1 MCKYDEDRRDAKNEL
16 CEAKPN
22 KALEKAKK
30 AGEFLKD
37 FVFDH
42 DPCRVK
48 YVWNKS
54 YKIKFHTACDLF
66 PIYVLPQFA
75 IYKWVR
81 NIGFSFGFLFFR
93 IDIDFISLL
102 D

>member
-1 MCKYDEDRRDAKNEL
+1 MIKSSLKIEEYSRKTTF
-16 CEAKPN
+16 
-22 KALEKAKK
+22 LEKTKIK
-30 AGEFLKD
+30 IKIAGVFLKD
-37 FVFDH
+37 FIFNH
-42 DPCRVK
+42 EPTRVK

-66 PIYVLPQFA
+66 PIYILPQFA
-75 IYKWVR
+75 IYKGCR

>member
-16 CEAKPN
+16 CEAKQN

-48 YVWNKS
+48 YV
-54 YKIKFHTACDLF
+54 
-66 PIYVLPQFA
+66 
-75 IYKWVR
+75 
-81 NIGFSFGFLFFR
+81 
-93 IDIDFISLL
+93 
-102 D
+102 

>member
-1 MCKYDEDRRDAKNEL
+1 MIKSSLKIEEYPRKKTFFEKTKIK
-16 CEAKPN
+16 EA
-22 KALEKAKK
+22 AL
-30 AGEFLKD
+30 FLKD
-37 FVFDH
+37 FVFNH
-42 DPCRVK
+42 EPTRVK

-66 PIYVLPQFA
+66 PIYILPQFA

>member
-1 MCKYDEDRRDAKNEL
+1 MIESSLKIEEYPHKETVFEKT
-16 CEAKPN
+16 KI
-22 KALEKAKK
+22 KAKK

-66 PIYVLPQFA
+66 PIYVLPQVA
-75 IYKWVR
+75 IYKGAR
-81 NIGFSFGFLFFR
+81 NVWFSFGFLFFR
-93 IDIDFISLL
+93 LDIDFISLI